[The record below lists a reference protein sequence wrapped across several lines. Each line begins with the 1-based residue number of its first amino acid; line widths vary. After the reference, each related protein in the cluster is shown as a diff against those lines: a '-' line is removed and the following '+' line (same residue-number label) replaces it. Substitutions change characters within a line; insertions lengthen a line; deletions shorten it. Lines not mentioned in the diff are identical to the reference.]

1 MKSYNNLW
9 EKFISEENIRTCIEK
24 AAVGKRK
31 RNSVK
36 RALSDIDTYVGII
49 RSYAENFENAT
60 HQEITIRDGNSGKER
75 IIIVP
80 RFKEHVIHHMVVQ
93 TMLPLLTTGMYKHT
107 YSSIPGRG
115 LHKCMKK
122 MKAWIEH
129 DPRNV
134 KYCLKL
140 DVKKFFNSIDHEVLI
155 DKMRKYIKDERFL
168 SVVIEIINA
177 SDRGIPIG
185 FYTSHWFANWLLQP
199 LDHLIKEELGV
210 KYYVRYMDDMVLFGS
225 NKRKLH
231 EARKRIEEFL
241 NNELHL
247 RLKENWQ
254 LFRFDYI
261 DKHGEHRG
269 RALDFVGFKFY
280 RDKIVLRKS
289 IMLRLTRKIR
299 KINKK
304 GKLTIFD
311 AHQLMAWLGW
321 IDWTDT
327 YNVYCKYVAKT
338 INFKRCRKRISDYD
352 HELAT
357 MKKALKKLSEEQ
369 ESVGVRYLQ
378 I

>member
-49 RSYAENFENAT
+49 RGYAENFENAT

-140 DVKKFFNSIDHEVLI
+140 DIKKFFNTIDHEVLANRM
-155 DKMRKYIKDERFL
+155 KKYIKDERFL
-168 SVVIEIINA
+168 AVVLEIIDA
-177 SDRGIPIG
+177 SPNGIPIG

-199 LDHLIKEELGV
+199 LDHMIKEELHV
-210 KYYVRYMDDMVLFGS
+210 KYYTRYMDDMVLFGP
-225 NKRKLH
+225 NKKQLH
-231 EARKRIEEFL
+231 RARKAIDRYLRE
-241 NNELHL
+241 ELHMK
-247 RLKENWQ
+247 LKENWQ
-254 LFRFDYI
+254 VFRLDYI
-261 DKHGEHRG
+261 KDGEHKG
-269 RALDFVGFKFY
+269 RPLDFVGFRFY
-280 RDKIVLRKS
+280 RDKITLRKS
-289 IMLRLTRKIR
+289 IMLRLTRKAK
-299 KINKK
+299 KIVKK
-304 GKLTIFD
+304 GKFTIYD

-327 YNVYCKYVAKT
+327 YNVYTKYVAST
-338 INFKRCRKRISDYD
+338 INFRKCRDRISKHDQK
-352 HELAT
+352 E
-357 MKKALKKLSEEQ
+357 ALKLKKILKELKSEEM
-369 ESVGVRYLQ
+369 ECDS
-378 I
+378 IE